1 MASTTAGPLPCS
13 IPASL
18 ADTEISTTFL
28 ADDGAAM
35 CFLSMAAGRIFLL
48 PNCQLCSFT
57 SMNRLKYAFAP
68 SSRNVLGVSK
78 DFIDAD

>member
-1 MASTTAGPLPCS
+1 MAEICLFQ
-13 IPASL
+13 
-18 ADTEISTTFL
+18 EISTTFL
-28 ADDGAAM
+28 EDDGAAM
-35 CFLSMAAGRIFLL
+35 CFRSMAAGRIFLL

-57 SMNRLKYAFAP
+57 SLHGLKCALAP